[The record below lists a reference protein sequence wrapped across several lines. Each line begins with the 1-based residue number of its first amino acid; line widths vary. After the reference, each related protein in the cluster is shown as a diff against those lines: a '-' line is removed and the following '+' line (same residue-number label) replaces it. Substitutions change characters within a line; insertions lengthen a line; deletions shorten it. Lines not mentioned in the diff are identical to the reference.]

1 MSSSKI
7 IGSYRSRLITVTSVQ
22 HPSATSQ
29 QQLQYNLYHAQSTR
43 AHILVPPAPNPIFP
57 SKLSLHHPSSLSLPS
72 PPATKSTMSRF
83 LTSRSLRTAFSPRLH
98 GLPASRSSRPLS
110 TSLARQYPR
119 KDSQDRE
126 SMNTDAAEY
135 SKSGSDDIAAHK
147 DVAFDSGT
155 VKPEEALGKAE
166 EEEVRIYIPATFVTL
181 YSFLWVHF
189 SGCSPRPCAIF

>member
-1 MSSSKI
+1 
-7 IGSYRSRLITVTSVQ
+7 
-22 HPSATSQ
+22 
-29 QQLQYNLYHAQSTR
+29 
-43 AHILVPPAPNPIFP
+43 
-57 SKLSLHHPSSLSLPS
+57 
-72 PPATKSTMSRF
+72 MSRF

-166 EEEVRIYIPATFVTL
+166 EEEGVGNPLDVSPANHDV
-181 YSFLWVHF
+181 SKPRGDNEGAPEASARAVGQE
-189 SGCSPRPCAIF
+189 SGYPGGSAGGRGSPSKGKKIT